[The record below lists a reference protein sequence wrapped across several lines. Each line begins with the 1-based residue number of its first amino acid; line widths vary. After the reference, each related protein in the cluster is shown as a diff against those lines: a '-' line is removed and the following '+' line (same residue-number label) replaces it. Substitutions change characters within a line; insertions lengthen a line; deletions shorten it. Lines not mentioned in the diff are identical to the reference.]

1 MTQNKT
7 ATPATDAAATHKT
20 LSYYS
25 SIFDPKWME
34 VMPFE
39 ILQAKNTEF
48 GWRGRHTPIIYNA
61 RTLKRVLKKA
71 GGTGELPDLGGAK

>member
-7 ATPATDAAATHKT
+7 AAPVQDATATLKT
-20 LSYYS
+20 QPDYS
-25 SIFDPKWME
+25 SIFAPKWME
-34 VMPFE
+34 GMPFE
-39 ILQAKNTEF
+39 ILQARSAEY
-48 GWRGRHTPIIYNA
+48 GWRGRHTPLIYNA